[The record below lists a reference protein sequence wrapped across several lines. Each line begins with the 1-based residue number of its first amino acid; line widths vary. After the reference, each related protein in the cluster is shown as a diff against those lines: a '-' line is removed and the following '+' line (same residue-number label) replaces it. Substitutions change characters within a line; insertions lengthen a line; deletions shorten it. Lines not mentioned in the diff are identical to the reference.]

1 MVWLSICLCNEVDKV
16 VDFVFVQRVLVVI
29 QGQEEWE
36 EREML
41 ARGKKP
47 PRLL

>member
-1 MVWLSICLCNEVDKV
+1 MVWFSICLEICNEVDKV
-16 VDFVFVQRVLVVI
+16 VDFIFVQRVLVVI
-29 QGQEEWE
+29 VNEEWE

-47 PRLL
+47 PIF